1 MFGRL
6 KQISFCRCTIVA
18 LILLSGLFT
27 QSSFAQFS
35 HITGDLGT
43 TPKPSVDSIG
53 LVDYKIYYGTL
64 VVIDKD
70 DPEIKEAGTSV
81 VLVGTNGLVFDDYI
95 EYKRDSLIWNA
106 AKWKLP
112 ATNTLNLA
120 LAYGHPLIEFSSAVI
135 FEKNIHIFQPNLGSA
150 VRARYE
156 EEIPKL
162 DWQITSEEKEIGG
175 YKSQKAT
182 VSYRGR
188 EWTAWF
194 TEELPIP
201 YGSYVFGGLPGLIL
215 ELRDQKGEYAFTF
228 SGMEK
233 STPEDTP
240 LMLSH
245 SKQLRVL
252 PRDQVRVMV
261 KNYMSNPVAAMG
273 NRVKMKDGSS
283 IPKKSFP
290 YNPIELE

>member
-1 MFGRL
+1 MKL
-6 KQISFCRCTIVA
+6 QKLLA
-18 LILLSGLFT
+18 LLSLWMLIVPCAL
-27 QSSFAQFS
+27 SQFPRVIS
-35 HITGDLGT
+35 DLG
-43 TPKPSVDSIG
+43 PMEKPDVDSIG
-53 LVDYKIYYGTL
+53 LIDYKVFYDTSIIRDTQAPET
-64 VVIDKD
+64 IDKGS
-70 DPEIKEAGTSV
+70 A
-81 VLVGTNGLVFDDYI
+81 VLLLGQDGLVFDDYI
-95 EYKRDSLIWNA
+95 EYKRDSLFWNA

-112 ATNTLNLA
+112 ATNTINLA
-120 LAYGHPLIEFSSAVI
+120 LAYGRPLISFTSAII
-135 FEKNIHIFQPNLGSA
+135 FGRNIHIFQPNLGTSLP
-150 VRARYE
+150 VRYE

-162 DWQITSEEKEIGG
+162 DWHITSEEKEIGG

-201 YGSYVFGGLPGLIL
+201 YGPYVFGGLPGLIL

-240 LMLSH
+240 PMLSH

>member
-1 MFGRL
+1 MFGQL
-6 KQISFCRCTIVA
+6 KQISFCRCAIAA
-18 LILLSGLFT
+18 LILLSGLSS

-35 HITGDLGT
+35 KITGDIGT

-53 LVDYKIYYGTL
+53 LIDYKIYYGTL
-64 VVIDKD
+64 VVTDKD
-70 DPEIKEAGTSV
+70 DPEIKEVGTSV

-112 ATNTLNLA
+112 ATNTINLG
-120 LAYGHPLIEFSSAVI
+120 LAYGRPLISFTSAII
-135 FEKNIHIFQPNLGSA
+135 FGRNIHIFQPNLGSSL
-150 VRARYE
+150 RARYE
-156 EEIPKL
+156 EAVPKL

-188 EWTAWF
+188 VWTAWF
-194 TEELPIP
+194 TEELPMP
-201 YGSYVFGGLPGLIL
+201 YGPYIFGGLPGLIL

-228 SGMEK
+228 SGIEK
-233 STPEDTP
+233 ATAEDTP

-245 SKQLRVL
+245 HKLLRVL
-252 PRDQVRVMV
+252 PRVQVRTMV
-261 KNYMSNPVAAMG
+261 KNFMSAPMAAMG
-273 NRVKMKDGSS
+273 NRIKMKDGSPL
-283 IPKKSFP
+283 PKKSFP